1 MGSELRSSGFEGKI
15 WLRLWEAVGGVFDSG
30 GDISV
35 GVAISSSTCAFVAT
49 VFPKSPGGAEKNAPG
64 CALLLLRVWTMVP
77 KKVMSSWRGVGDD
90 RWQVA
95 VLS

>member
-35 GVAISSSTCAFVAT
+35 GVAISSSSCAFVAT
-49 VFPKSPGGAEKNAPG
+49 GFPKSPGGAEKNAPG
-64 CALLLLRVWTMVP
+64 CALLLLRV
-77 KKVMSSWRGVGDD
+77 
-90 RWQVA
+90 
-95 VLS
+95 

>member
-1 MGSELRSSGFEGKI
+1 
-15 WLRLWEAVGGVFDSG
+15 
-30 GDISV
+30 
-35 GVAISSSTCAFVAT
+35 
-49 VFPKSPGGAEKNAPG
+49 
-64 CALLLLRVWTMVP
+64 LLLLRVWTMVP